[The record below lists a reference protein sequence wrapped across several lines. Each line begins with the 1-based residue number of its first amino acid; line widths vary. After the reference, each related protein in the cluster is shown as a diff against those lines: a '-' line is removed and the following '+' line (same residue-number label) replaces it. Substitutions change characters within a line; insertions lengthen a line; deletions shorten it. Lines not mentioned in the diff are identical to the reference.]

1 MLGNLMNALMQPA
14 SGSQQGS
21 GTDMLSQVVGGLLG
35 GSQQGGAPVNQLL
48 GGLEQI
54 IGGNPSSGQALPLNQ
69 GSASDANNPI
79 MGLLNPVANAVAAKT
94 GISPLV
100 ATTVAGIAMHYLLSS
115 HPAAGTSGSAPL
127 NLASM
132 SQQMASGSVPS
143 EILHNSGMV
152 NAVVQATGLT
162 QQEAAKSLDA
172 TFTHLQSH
180 VNMNVR
186 GRGHGSGPARDKK
199 E

>member
-21 GTDMLSQVVGGLLG
+21 GTDMLSQVVGGLMG

-69 GSASDANNPI
+69 GSAMDANNPI
-79 MGLLNPVANAVAAKT
+79 MGLLNPVATAVAAKA
-94 GISPLV
+94 GISPQV

-115 HPAAGTSGSAPL
+115 HPASGGSAPL

-180 VNMNVR
+180 VNTNVR
-186 GRGHGSGPARDKK
+186 GRGRGSGPTRDKK
-199 E
+199 D

>member
-14 SGSQQGS
+14 SGPQQGS
-21 GTDMLSQVVGGLLG
+21 GTDMLSQVVSGLLG

-54 IGGNPSSGQALPLNQ
+54 IGGNPAGGTLSPNSGAMNT
-69 GSASDANNPI
+69 NNPL
-79 MGLLNPVANAVAAKT
+79 MSLLGPVATAVAAKA
-94 GISPLV
+94 GISPQI
-100 ATTVAGIAMHYLLSS
+100 ATTVAGIAMHYLASS
-115 HPAAGTSGSAPL
+115 HPSAGGSAPL

-132 SQQMASGSVPS
+132 TQQMASGNVPS

-152 NAVVQATGLT
+152 TAVVQATGLS
-162 QQEAAKSLDA
+162 QADAAKSLDA
-172 TFTHLQSH
+172 TFSHLQTH